1 MRHSRAIVLLLCEA
15 GLLLAKHTWAEPGAQ
30 GDEGARAGAW
40 DRSHAL
46 EQSGKLDQARHL
58 LMAGWG
64 SEPDNYDVA
73 LRLAWLSL
81 RARDYERAVEL
92 YRKARSLAGESPEAA
107 KGLASALAGLGHLEL
122 ERSENE
128 AARAAFREA
137 LSIDPQQHD
146 AREGLRLIHEPG
158 PVAAAWIAYLD
169 NSIGS
174 SSHRGAAV
182 FTQVALPMGSKV
194 RMRVAYRYARLQE
207 RGALGGGTGQGNG
220 RIWTAHE
227 VYVGAAWMPTA
238 WGGAEL
244 MPIAIAPSDEP
255 LCWGVAGRG
264 WLGRR
269 LGASVDV
276 LGLRRAGGWGTQIW
290 PMIYAWPTTELGLH
304 AGVRITTDQTD
315 RNISGTAGAILAT
328 GAWSLSIDG
337 HVGAERWPAVLN
349 TPAVL
354 TLPETLLR
362 GATASVL
369 VSPWPTIRIGIAA
382 NYEFTQG
389 WGISGRYWSMS
400 GGLVYLPTW

>member
-182 FTQVALPMGSKV
+182 FTQISLPMGSQV
-194 RMRVAYRYARLQE
+194 RVRIAYRYARLQE
-207 RGALGGGTGQGNG
+207 RGALRNRAGQWPHLDSPRGVRRCGLDADCVGWCGAHANCDRPFG
-220 RIWTAHE
+220 RAAVLGRCRPWMARQAPRRERRCARATA
-227 VYVGAAWMPTA
+227 
-238 WGGAEL
+238 
-244 MPIAIAPSDEP
+244 
-255 LCWGVAGRG
+255 RG
-264 WLGRR
+264 WLGHTDMANDLR
-269 LGASVDV
+269 LAHDRVRSS
-276 LGLRRAGGWGTQIW
+276 RGG
-290 PMIYAWPTTELGLH
+290 
-304 AGVRITTDQTD
+304 TDHD
-315 RNISGTAGAILAT
+315 RP
-328 GAWSLSIDG
+328 D
-337 HVGAERWPAVLN
+337 RQK
-349 TPAVL
+349 
-354 TLPETLLR
+354 R
-362 GATASVL
+362 
-369 VSPWPTIRIGIAA
+369 
-382 NYEFTQG
+382 
-389 WGISGRYWSMS
+389 
-400 GGLVYLPTW
+400 